1 MEGQHLPAGA
11 VSQLPAGPSRS
22 EWGSATLSA
31 VGLRSQMI
39 KQLETELGTELLC
52 STAPLITWG

>member
-1 MEGQHLPAGA
+1 MPAGA